1 MNIAQVNFKSTV
13 APKDFSESIK
23 KTGFAVIHNH
33 PIQQTLLN
41 EVYSDWSN
49 FFASEKKLEYRFNPK
64 IQSGYFPFR
73 SENAKDSPIKDL
85 KEFYHLYQES
95 DLPSECKPAT
105 LSLRRSLIEMATTLL
120 SWLEEHTP
128 SEIRSQF
135 SMPLPQMIVE
145 SKTTLL
151 RVLHYPPIQGD
162 VEAGAI
168 RAAAHEDINLIT
180 LLPAAT
186 AAGLQV
192 KDNSGKWYD
201 VPCDPGSIVV
211 NAGDMLQLASDGY
224 YRSTTHQVVNPIG
237 AAAQTS
243 RYSLPLFLHPREEV
257 YLGRGLTARQY
268 LDQRLRELGL
278 K

>member
-1 MNIAQVNFKSTV
+1 MNIAQVNFKATS
-13 APKDFSESIK
+13 APKDFAESIK
-23 KTGFAVIHNH
+23 QTGFAVINNH
-33 PIQQTLLN
+33 PVDQKILD
-41 EVYSDWSN
+41 EVYSEWSN
-49 FFASEKKLEYRFNPK
+49 FFKSEQKLKYRFDPK

-85 KEFYHLYQES
+85 KEFYHLYKEE
-95 DLPSECKPAT
+95 DLPSECNSST
-105 LSLRRSLIEMATTLL
+105 LALRRSLIEMASILL
-120 SWLEEHTP
+120 SWLDEYTP
-128 SEIRSQF
+128 SSIRSQF
-135 SMPLPQMIVE
+135 SMPLSQMIVN

-162 VEAGAI
+162 IEQGAI

-192 KDNSGKWYD
+192 KDNFGKWHD

-237 AAAQTS
+237 SAAQTS
-243 RYSLPLFLHPREEV
+243 RYSLPLFLHPCEDV
-257 YLGRGLTARQY
+257 YLGGGLNARQY